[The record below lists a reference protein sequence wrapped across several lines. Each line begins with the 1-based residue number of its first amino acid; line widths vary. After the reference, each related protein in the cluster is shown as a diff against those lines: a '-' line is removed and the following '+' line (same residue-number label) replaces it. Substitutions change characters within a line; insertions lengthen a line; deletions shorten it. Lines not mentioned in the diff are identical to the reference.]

1 MLPAM
6 ARNPTPKPRTPPPK
20 GAAPRVR
27 RTAPAGVP
35 ADGAE
40 DPATGAAQAPAS
52 GAAPARAEPIAPG
65 LHLVAVPIGTARDIT
80 LRALDILAGADLL
93 LAEDSRSLRHLMAI
107 HGVALRGRRILA
119 WHDHARPATAAAVHR
134 ALEAGQSVA
143 FCPEAGS
150 PCISDPGHDLV
161 AEAISAGHRIHVAPG
176 PSAALAALA
185 IAGLPSERFL
195 FLGFPPAREGAR
207 RRWVRE
213 IATTP
218 ATLVIYESPRRVR
231 KLLILLSEILGQER
245 KAAICREITKRFEEV
260 RRGSLG
266 TLAATAESL
275 PEKGEYVVLI
285 DRARRAARDGDA
297 IGDAIGEATGVAI
310 GEATG
315 DAGKGSVAGQG
326 AAAMLDA
333 ALRAGAHLPP
343 GAAATE
349 ASQALGLP
357 RRQVYARLLALR
369 GGEP

>member
-6 ARNPTPKPRTPPPK
+6 ARPTTPKPSTPPPP
-20 GAAPRVR
+20 GAHRRARGVPR
-27 RTAPAGVP
+27 GVP
-35 ADGAE
+35 AADAGPGGGTGGGTGGGPSIPPTPPGATI
-40 DPATGAAQAPAS
+40 P
-52 GAAPARAEPIAPG
+52 PG

-107 HGVALRGRRILA
+107 HGIALGGRRILA
-119 WHDHARPATAAAVHR
+119 WHDHRAPATAAAVRR

-161 AEAISAGHRIHVAPG
+161 AEAIAAGHRIHVAPG

-195 FLGFPPAREGAR
+195 FLGFPPAREGAL
-207 RRWVRE
+207 RRWIEGV
-213 IATTP
+213 AATP

-231 KLLILLSEILGQER
+231 RLLILLSEALGSER

-260 RRGSLG
+260 RRGTLG
-266 TLAATAESL
+266 TLAAEAESL
-275 PEKGEYVVLI
+275 PERGEYVVLI
-285 DRARRAARDGDA
+285 DRARGASGGEDGDA
-297 IGDAIGEATGVAI
+297 E
-310 GEATG
+310 
-315 DAGKGSVAGQG
+315 G
-326 AAAMLDA
+326 AAAGSAAAALDA
-333 ALRAGAHLPP
+333 ALRARAHLAP

-349 ASQALGLP
+349 AAQALGLP
-357 RRQVYARLLALR
+357 RKQAYARLMALR
-369 GGEP
+369 ATQEGGA

>member
-1 MLPAM
+1 MRSGWRSKRKRVMLPAM
-6 ARNPTPKPRTPPPK
+6 ARTPPPKPRTPPSK
-20 GAAPRVR
+20 GATPRAR
-27 RTAPAGVP
+27 MTAAAGVP
-35 ADGAE
+35 ADDAGTA
-40 DPATGAAQAPAS
+40 ATGAAT
-52 GAAPARAEPIAPG
+52 ARAEPIASG
-65 LHLVAVPIGTARDIT
+65 LHLVAVPIGAARDIT

-107 HGVALRGRRILA
+107 HGIALGGRRILA
-119 WHDHARPATAAAVHR
+119 WHDHARPATAAAVRR

-161 AEAISAGHRIHVAPG
+161 AEAIAAGHRIHVAPG

-195 FLGFPPAREGAR
+195 FLGFPPAREGAL
-207 RRWVRE
+207 RRWIGEV
-213 IATTP
+213 AATP

-231 KLLILLSEILGQER
+231 KLLILLSEVLGAER
-245 KAAICREITKRFEEV
+245 KTAICREITKRFEEV

-266 TLAATAESL
+266 TLAESAGSL

-285 DRARRAARDGDA
+285 DRARWAPRAMDGA
-297 IGDAIGEATGVAI
+297 EA
-310 GEATG
+310 
-315 DAGKGSVAGQG
+315 G
-326 AAAMLDA
+326 AAAEEAAAALDTALDA
-333 ALRAGAHLPP
+333 ALRARAHLPP

-349 ASQALGLP
+349 AAQALGLP

-369 GGEP
+369 GGEA